1 MVDFSCKWFYCV
13 WKGIELNKYS
23 FGYEQNN
30 VYPEKIVYE
39 GTEFKL
45 AIVKGKYAIKLTWV
59 HGNKMLVPSSV
70 GFKIVD
76 FTDEMEL
83 ITDDIE
89 EVRFALKK
97 VADIRDAEKVYER
110 MIEEVLDTDEYTEE
124 VEFSYREEK
133 VKARVIA
140 RPSNGIANDY
150 VIAIDYVKE
159 IQVNGR
165 WYNIN
170 EYFTKKRRVRVKKF
184 IEDTKYKKRGYV
196 SPILKKAD
204 EVLVLAEARLKGEVG
219 EVLANLRE
227 QITKQFGVE
236 TR

>member
-1 MVDFSCKWFYCV
+1 M
-13 WKGIELNKYS
+13 WKRIKLDKYS
-23 FGYEQNN
+23 FGYKQDR

-45 AIVKGKYAIKLTWV
+45 AIVKEKYAIELTWV
-59 HGNKMLVPSSV
+59 HGNKRLVPSFV

-89 EVRFALKK
+89 EVRFVLKK

-110 MIEEVLDTDEYTEE
+110 MIKEILDTDEFVAE

-140 RPSNGIANDY
+140 RPSNGIT
-150 VIAIDYVKE
+150 IDYVRE
-159 IQVNGR
+159 IQINGR
-165 WYNIN
+165 WYNIDK
-170 EYFTKKRRVRVKKF
+170 YFTENGRVRVKKF

-196 SPILKKAD
+196 SLILKKAD
-204 EVLVLAEARLKGEVG
+204 EALVLAEARLKGEVDG
-219 EVLANLRE
+219 VLANLRE
-227 QITKQFGVE
+227 QIAKQFGVE
-236 TR
+236 VR